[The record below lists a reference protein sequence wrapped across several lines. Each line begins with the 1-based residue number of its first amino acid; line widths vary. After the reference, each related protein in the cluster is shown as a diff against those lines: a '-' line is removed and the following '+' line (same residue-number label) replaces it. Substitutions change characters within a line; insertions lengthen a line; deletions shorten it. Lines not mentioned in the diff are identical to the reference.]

1 MTLAYKERV
10 VLISGYVDEFGHQ
23 YKKGQVGIIKNS
35 INSED
40 QKVIL
45 LLDGYEESKQR
56 AKKMKEENGEGPNVV
71 EYLTEVPINI
81 LVKA

>member
-10 VLISGYVDEFGHQ
+10 VLISDYDDEFGHQ
-23 YKKGQVGIIKNS
+23 YKKDQIGTIGNS
-35 INSED
+35 INPED

-56 AKKMKEENGEGPNVV
+56 AKKMQEENGEGPNVV